1 MRKVCQVN
9 GCDRL
14 GHEYEVEVGPTP
26 GFPDGY
32 ASIMTLC
39 PNHAVSAIIDGLS
52 ISRTDPMT
60 EEDKEAFRRYMKD
73 VDETCD
79 RLLKEEGR

>member
-1 MRKVCQVN
+1 
-9 GCDRL
+9 
-14 GHEYEVEVGPTP
+14 
-26 GFPDGY
+26 
-32 ASIMTLC
+32 MTLC